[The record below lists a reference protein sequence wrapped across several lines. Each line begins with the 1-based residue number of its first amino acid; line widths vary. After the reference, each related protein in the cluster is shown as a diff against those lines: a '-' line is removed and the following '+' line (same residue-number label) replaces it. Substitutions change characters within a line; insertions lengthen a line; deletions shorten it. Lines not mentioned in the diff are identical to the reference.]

1 MVLRYFHLLVVW
13 SHDVKTGRTRKTV
26 LIVGRRVPDSRST
39 HQLHRILYDSGML
52 LLFDNVG
59 DCGSLRLAA
68 FLFRA
73 KEGFIVCL
81 CRTAKSIALQARKL
95 VCLA

>member
-1 MVLRYFHLLVVW
+1 
-13 SHDVKTGRTRKTV
+13 
-26 LIVGRRVPDSRST
+26 
-39 HQLHRILYDSGML
+39 ML